1 MTVNDVSDKI
11 LDENFG
17 LDLMHSEETDS
28 SPSEELNEVVKS
40 EDGNGAEIGLTH
52 WGIKGMKWG
61 VRRSQEELG
70 HKTRKRRFRDR
81 QYEDE
86 TPQQHAARLQRESN
100 ERVAKTQAKEHAA
113 SEKRQLKAEA
123 DKQKRQLKSLEK
135 QQKMQIKSQEK
146 ARKEQLQSEKE
157 KRNNELKRQ
166 KIEAKKK
173 AEDKYI
179 DPRKLSDRELSDA
192 VQRLRNEQ
200 AYKQLRVENTS
211 FPKKTALK
219 ALGIGGGILLAV
231 GTTVAKKQL
240 TDIGNMKVDEYLKKK
255 GIDTSKNGKSKG
267 INEDDVRRIINE
279 IFEERNY

>member
-1 MTVNDVSDKI
+1 MTVSDVSDKI

-17 LDLMHSEETDS
+17 LDLIHSEEISS
-28 SPSEELNEVVKS
+28 SPSEELCWADES
-40 EDGNGAEIGLTH
+40 DLTH

-61 VRRSQEELG
+61 VRRTPEQLG

-100 ERVAKTQAKEHAA
+100 ERVAKTQAKEHTA
-113 SEKRQLKAEA
+113 SEKRQIKAEA
-123 DKQKRQLKSLEK
+123 NKQKRQLKSLEN

-146 ARKEQLQSEKE
+146 QRKEQQQAEKDR
-157 KRNNELKRQ
+157 RNAELKRL

-173 AEDKYI
+173 SEDRHI
-179 DPRKLSDRELSDA
+179 DPRTLSDRELSDA
-192 VQRLRNEQ
+192 IQRLRNEQ
-200 AYKQLRVENTS
+200 TYKQLSIENTS

-240 TDIGNMKVDEYLKKK
+240 TDVANMKVEEYLKKR
-255 GIDTSKNGKSKG
+255 GIQPSKDKSNKS
-267 INEDDVRRIINE
+267 INEDDVKRIIKE
-279 IFEERNY
+279 ILENNN